1 MRESPVSEC
10 EAVPDYAVRMCLHM
24 EMSCEFVF
32 FPFLCAQGSVCSWV
46 SPRSSPSR
54 LCVTFMDPVFQD
66 VCQTAKAM
74 LHDAGNDRERAKSI
88 LTAATA
94 DMMEHVGITQSSPEI
109 VSLIQDIKK
118 GCGVSRIRIDC
129 IMKNAAAQLSTCPRK
144 RKAHSLSDTQL
155 DSQATDSQG
164 NGCEVSATQPA
175 TDSQIYE
182 MYGDGHPDDTP
193 ATSTSKSDVFALA
206 ETIYQHLC
214 SGSVAD
220 VFSGLEALANHGVVI
235 EEATLDALQL
245 WECQCRMKD
254 ADVTQHTFTHA
265 RGDGTHC
272 PSPCQRACSDVPMI
286 SQSDKNAIQSS
297 VAMRVEDQHSQG
309 FLVTNPAGH
318 GPTQG
323 GDVTKRNRFASF
335 AEIQVAAVWSS
346 HQRDQAQRA
355 VQEFQGAV
363 SKAFQG
369 QADRSVKFAARV
381 LVDGPF
387 EVATR
392 LRSFLGKQA
401 APVEVEY
408 LAPPG
413 TWKVPDCSF
422 YVTTHGNENVIVFHL
437 HMPLKGGTKK
447 KNLASIQVRKVK
459 GLACKYRTSVQG
471 RKRVFA
477 DYATNWVMT
486 LGPLDFEPAEQ
497 TASCI
502 DHFI

>member
-1 MRESPVSEC
+1 MLRPSFPPVPAS
-10 EAVPDYAVRMCLHM
+10 VRL
-24 EMSCEFVF
+24 
-32 FPFLCAQGSVCSWV
+32 
-46 SPRSSPSR
+46 
-54 LCVTFMDPVFQD
+54 
-66 VCQTAKAM
+66 
-74 LHDAGNDRERAKSI
+74 
-88 LTAATA
+88 
-94 DMMEHVGITQSSPEI
+94 
-109 VSLIQDIKK
+109 
-118 GCGVSRIRIDC
+118 
-129 IMKNAAAQLSTCPRK
+129 
-144 RKAHSLSDTQL
+144 HSLSDTQL

-214 SGSVAD
+214 SGRVAD

-235 EEATLDALQL
+235 EEATLDALQF

-265 RGDGTHC
+265 RGDGAHC

-286 SQSDKNAIQSS
+286 SQSDKNAIQSP

-392 LRSFLGKQA
+392 LRSFLRQA
-401 APVEVEY
+401 S
-408 LAPPG
+408 
-413 TWKVPDCSF
+413 CSS
-422 YVTTHGNENVIVFHL
+422 
-437 HMPLKGGTKK
+437 GGG
-447 KNLASIQVRKVK
+447 I
-459 GLACKYRTSVQG
+459 
-471 RKRVFA
+471 
-477 DYATNWVMT
+477 
-486 LGPLDFEPAEQ
+486 LGPARHMESSGLFFLRDNTWERERHRLPPPHAAQGWHQEEKLGFDSGPKGERPRL
-497 TASCI
+497 
-502 DHFI
+502 